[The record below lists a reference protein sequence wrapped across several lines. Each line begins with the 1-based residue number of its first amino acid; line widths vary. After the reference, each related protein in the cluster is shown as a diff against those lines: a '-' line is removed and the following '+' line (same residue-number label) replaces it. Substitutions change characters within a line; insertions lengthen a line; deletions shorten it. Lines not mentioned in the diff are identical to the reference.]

1 MVATMRGSAGHDII
15 EHALTAL
22 RNLDHRGA
30 TGADPLVGDG
40 AGLLSQ
46 VPDAF
51 LRRVAEVSLPPLGAY
66 GVGTA
71 FLPTNDADAD
81 RCQAIL
87 ERACAD
93 EGVRL
98 LGWRDV
104 PVNPEAIGR
113 VARRPITAGAQ
124 LETADFDT
132 STTGCGTVDV
142 PKGLRAVSV
151 QVDQVSGVGTI
162 INSGDYVDLLVG
174 FTGDKFPVVTVNPT
188 DQTITVVSGLNGT
201 SVKLLLQGM
210 QVLCRQLPPPTAA
223 QAQAPAASPGAGTTG
238 TGTTQTSLNGQQEIV
253 ILGVTTTQAEVIK
266 YSQLDG
272 SISLALRSGKDFVD
286 ANGQPIIPVPDV
298 TGGITLKKLTTDF
311 VVPIPE
317 LVEAILPAQARR

>member
-1 MVATMRGSAGHDII
+1 MKRSNRLVLLIGVFLAVLAFVGI
-15 EHALTAL
+15 AL
-22 RNLDHRGA
+22 
-30 TGADPLVGDG
+30 
-40 AGLLSQ
+40 LLSNGPGGQ
-46 VPDAF
+46 STVPP
-51 LRRVAEVSLPPLGAY
+51 VPTVLPTVIATKDIPLGAT
-66 GVGTA
+66 VTADMLKVEDRKIDTERKTTA
-71 FLPTNDADAD
+71 FTSAEL
-81 RCQAIL
+81 
-87 ERACAD
+87 
-93 EGVRL
+93 V
-98 LGWRDV
+98 
-104 PVNPEAIGR
+104 IGH
-113 VARRPITAGAQ
+113 VARRPITTGAQ

-132 STTGCGTVDV
+132 STTGCGTIDV
-142 PKGLRAVSV
+142 PKGLRAISV

-223 QAQAPAASPGAGTTG
+223 QAPAPAASPGTGTTG

>member
-1 MVATMRGSAGHDII
+1 LKRSNRLVLLIGVFLAVLAFVGI
-15 EHALTAL
+15 AL
-22 RNLDHRGA
+22 
-30 TGADPLVGDG
+30 
-40 AGLLSQ
+40 LLGNGGPTPPPA
-46 VPDAF
+46 V
-51 LRRVAEVSLPPLGAY
+51 VTSLPTVIATKDIPLGAT
-66 GVGTA
+66 VTADMLKVEDRKIDTERKPTA
-71 FLPTNDADAD
+71 FTSAEL
-81 RCQAIL
+81 
-87 ERACAD
+87 
-93 EGVRL
+93 V
-98 LGWRDV
+98 
-104 PVNPEAIGR
+104 IGH
-113 VARRPITAGAQ
+113 VARRPITTGAQ

-132 STTGCGTVDV
+132 STTGCGTIDV
-142 PKGLRAVSV
+142 PKGLRAISV

-223 QAQAPAASPGAGTTG
+223 QAQAPAASPGTGTTG

-317 LVEAILPAQARR
+317 LVEAILPARR